1 MICEFTFLIL
11 NACTL
16 SIVPEISELYKRNPN
31 EWQKEARRRT
41 QVEASA
47 EQLRI
52 VEASLDG
59 ENDDQKM
66 GTTESSAANMEVAV
80 AAASSNGADS
90 KVEAS
95 RASKQAENVGNVE
108 RPAKKSKLCSRK

>member
-1 MICEFTFLIL
+1 MHVLY
-11 NACTL
+11 
-16 SIVPEISELYKRNPN
+16 IVPEISELYKRNPN
-31 EWQKEARRRT
+31 EWQKEARKRT
-41 QVEASA
+41 QVDASA

-66 GTTESSAANMEVAV
+66 GTTVSSAANMEVAA

-95 RASKQAENVGNVE
+95 RTSNQAENVGNVE
-108 RPAKKSKLCSRK
+108 RPAKKSKLSSR

>member
-1 MICEFTFLIL
+1 M
-11 NACTL
+11 
-16 SIVPEISELYKRNPN
+16 YKRNPN
-31 EWQKEARRRT
+31 EWQKEARKRT
-41 QVEASA
+41 QIDASA

-66 GTTESSAANMEVAV
+66 GTTESSATIMQVAT
-80 AAASSNGADS
+80 ASSNGTES

-95 RASKQAENVGNVE
+95 RTSNQTENVGNVE
-108 RPAKKSKLCSRK
+108 RPAKKSKLSSRK

>member
-1 MICEFTFLIL
+1 MHV
-11 NACTL
+11 TL
-16 SIVPEISELYKRNPN
+16 FIVPEISELYKRNPN

-59 ENDDQKM
+59 ENDDRKM
-66 GTTESSAANMEVAV
+66 GTTESSAANMEV

-95 RASKQAENVGNVE
+95 RTSNQAENVGNVE

>member
-1 MICEFTFLIL
+1 M
-11 NACTL
+11 
-16 SIVPEISELYKRNPN
+16 YKRNPN
-31 EWQKEARRRT
+31 EWQKEARKRT
-41 QVEASA
+41 QIDASA

-66 GTTESSAANMEVAV
+66 GTTMQVAT
-80 AAASSNGADS
+80 ASSNGTES

-95 RASKQAENVGNVE
+95 RTSNQTENVGNVE
-108 RPAKKSKLCSRK
+108 RPAKKSKLSSRK

>member
-1 MICEFTFLIL
+1 M
-11 NACTL
+11 
-16 SIVPEISELYKRNPN
+16 YKRNPN
-31 EWQKEARRRT
+31 EWQKEARKRT
-41 QVEASA
+41 QIDASA

-66 GTTESSAANMEVAV
+66 GTTVATT
-80 AAASSNGADS
+80 SSNGTES

-95 RASKQAENVGNVE
+95 RTSNQTENVGNVE
-108 RPAKKSKLCSRK
+108 RPAKKSKLSSRK

>member
-1 MICEFTFLIL
+1 MHV
-11 NACTL
+11 TL
-16 SIVPEISELYKRNPN
+16 STVPEISELYKRNPN
-31 EWQKEARRRT
+31 EWQKEARKRT
-41 QVEASA
+41 HVEASA

-66 GTTESSAANMEVAV
+66 CTTAESSDANMQV

-95 RASKQAENVGNVE
+95 RTSNQAENVGNVE

>member
-1 MICEFTFLIL
+1 MHV
-11 NACTL
+11 TL

-31 EWQKEARRRT
+31 EWQKEARKRT

-66 GTTESSAANMEVAV
+66 GTTESSAANMQV
-80 AAASSNGADS
+80 AAASSNSTDS
-90 KVEAS
+90 KIEAS
-95 RASKQAENVGNVE
+95 RTSNQAENVGNVE

>member
-1 MICEFTFLIL
+1 MHV
-11 NACTL
+11 TL
-16 SIVPEISELYKRNPN
+16 SMIVPEISELYKRNPN
-31 EWQKEARRRT
+31 EWQKEARKRT
-41 QVEASA
+41 QIDASA

-66 GTTESSAANMEVAV
+66 GTTESCSAANMGVAA

-95 RASKQAENVGNVE
+95 RTSNQAENVGNVE

>member
-1 MICEFTFLIL
+1 MHV
-11 NACTL
+11 TL
-16 SIVPEISELYKRNPN
+16 SMIVPEISELYKRNPN
-31 EWQKEARRRT
+31 EWQKEARKRT
-41 QVEASA
+41 QIDASA

-66 GTTESSAANMEVAV
+66 GTESSDANMQV
-80 AAASSNGADS
+80 AAASSNSTDS